1 MRKML
6 LAAAALAVALAAS
19 AQEPKFDF
27 RRDSTRT
34 SGFTLPDSLAH
45 MSPWKPDYKT
55 MAPVKTKPSVS
66 MTSVVVIQKE
76 NLPSRVTVIDN
87 NTLRLGQHFTLS
99 NGQAWNWSPFP
110 DAFLDARTLSF
121 PMPAV
126 APRKDCSSNTGS
138 CFSQEPV
145 FLCVRTCAR
154 RARMSDRPS
163 GIRPPFCQGC
173 KNPGCRRSPM
183 PVPRLRSRTIISSE
197 YIPPGSPP

>member
-34 SGFTLPDSLAH
+34 SGFTLPDSLRNKFELPDSLAH
-45 MSPWKPDYKT
+45 LSPWKPDYRAEGRMK
-55 MAPVKTKPSVS
+55 VKPSVT

-76 NLPSRVTVIDN
+76 NLPSRITVIDN
-87 NTLRLGQHFTLS
+87 NTLRLGQHFNLS

-121 PMPAV
+121 PMP
-126 APRKDCSSNTGS
+126 R
-138 CFSQEPV
+138 
-145 FLCVRTCAR
+145 
-154 RARMSDRPS
+154 
-163 GIRPPFCQGC
+163 
-173 KNPGCRRSPM
+173 
-183 PVPRLRSRTIISSE
+183 
-197 YIPPGSPP
+197 

>member
-27 RRDSTRT
+27 RR
-34 SGFTLPDSLAH
+34 TLPDSLAH

-55 MAPVKTKPSVS
+55 MAPVRTKPTVS

-76 NLPSRVTVIDN
+76 NLPSRITVIDN
-87 NTLRLGQHFTLS
+87 NTLRLGQHFNLS

-121 PMPAV
+121 PMP
-126 APRKDCSSNTGS
+126 R
-138 CFSQEPV
+138 
-145 FLCVRTCAR
+145 
-154 RARMSDRPS
+154 
-163 GIRPPFCQGC
+163 
-173 KNPGCRRSPM
+173 
-183 PVPRLRSRTIISSE
+183 
-197 YIPPGSPP
+197 

>member
-55 MAPVKTKPSVS
+55 MAPVRTKPTVS

-76 NLPSRVTVIDN
+76 NLPSRITVIDN
-87 NTLRLGQHFTLS
+87 NTLRLGQHFNLS
-99 NGQAWNWSPFP
+99 NGQAWNFP
-110 DAFLDARTLSF
+110 RRIPRRTYAFVPHA
-121 PMPAV
+121 AV
-126 APRKDCSSNTGS
+126 TP
-138 CFSQEPV
+138 SQGVLTEKG
-145 FLCVRTCAR
+145 R
-154 RARMSDRPS
+154 
-163 GIRPPFCQGC
+163 IRPAF
-173 KNPGCRRSPM
+173 
-183 PVPRLRSRTIISSE
+183 
-197 YIPPGSPP
+197 